1 VNGEAICGHFA
12 SPAVDGQLQE
22 LNGDLH
28 ATHPA
33 LPDGVARSNLYF
45 QNAFVAVG
53 DLRFNRNATDSD
65 VLIPLMVRQQPCW
78 EWTELM
84 QTVMTLETAS
94 QIITD
99 HPSPEVP
106 QTERK
111 TRRSLPGILQTQF
124 AALQVYH
131 CEVMEND
138 DPEAI
143 HKMRVTTR
151 RAQASLDLLEGQLDI
166 APVKKRL
173 RRWRRE
179 LSRVRNCDVFLTL
192 LEKEA
197 AAVRAGNRHPFELV
211 RAVLQQRRAD
221 TAGKVR
227 EYLLDKSVSR
237 LAARIGLRLPEDAPI
252 PTDGQANETNM
263 TQTAKLPP
271 AGQSTLN
278 VDEVQLASHTADRLD
293 QRVAEFLALAAQ
305 SHPATEAAELHQ
317 LRIAAKRI
325 RYLFEIISE
334 MGYGDATR
342 ALAWLRTLQ
351 DRIGDWHDL
360 ESLEQE
366 IIGIVSERD
375 FLKEH
380 LLVSSRMLQVAAHL
394 QKKKERLVAKVF
406 PVQVPQNLMAT
417 SQRLS
422 KALRRRIPRKK
433 PSVIEAIIESNGDS
447 PTEIQLSPQS

>member
-1 VNGEAICGHFA
+1 
-12 SPAVDGQLQE
+12 
-22 LNGDLH
+22 
-28 ATHPA
+28 
-33 LPDGVARSNLYF
+33 
-45 QNAFVAVG
+45 
-53 DLRFNRNATDSD
+53 
-65 VLIPLMVRQQPCW
+65 
-78 EWTELM
+78 M
-84 QTVMTLETAS
+84 QTVMTVETPAQTAS
-94 QIITD
+94 EA
-99 HPSPEVP
+99 PPPES
-106 QTERK
+106 TARK
-111 TRRSLPGILQTQF
+111 TRRPLLEILQAQF
-124 AALQVYH
+124 EALQVYH
-131 CEVMEND
+131 REVLENG

-151 RAQASLDLLEGQLDI
+151 RAQASLDLLEGQFAI

-173 RRWRRE
+173 RRWRQQ
-179 LSRVRNCDVFLTL
+179 LSRVRNYDVFLLL

-197 AAVRAGNRHPFELV
+197 AAARAGNRHPFELV

-221 TAGKVR
+221 TASKVR
-227 EYLLDKSVSR
+227 DYLLDKSVGR
-237 LAARIGLRLPEDAPI
+237 LAARVGLRLPDEASVPAN
-252 PTDGQANETNM
+252 GQANAAPVTK
-263 TQTAKLPP
+263 AADGPP
-271 AGQSTLN
+271 ADSPSLI

-305 SHPATEAAELHQ
+305 SHPATEAAELHE
-317 LRIAAKRI
+317 LRIAAKRV

-366 IIGIVSERD
+366 IIEIVSERD
-375 FLKEH
+375 FLKAH
-380 LLVSSRMLQVAAHL
+380 LLESSRMLQVAAHL

-422 KALRRRIPRKK
+422 TALRRRLPRKK
-433 PSVIEAIIESNGDS
+433 PSIIEALSEGHPDAQAPPESS
-447 PTEIQLSPQS
+447 PLE

>member
-1 VNGEAICGHFA
+1 MTVET
-12 SPAVDGQLQE
+12 P
-22 LNGDLH
+22 
-28 ATHPA
+28 P
-33 LPDGVARSNLYF
+33 
-45 QNAFVAVG
+45 
-53 DLRFNRNATDSD
+53 
-65 VLIPLMVRQQPCW
+65 
-78 EWTELM
+78 
-84 QTVMTLETAS
+84 QT
-94 QIITD
+94 ITD
-99 HPSPEVP
+99 NLSPEASASD
-106 QTERK
+106 RK
-111 TRRSLPGILQTQF
+111 PRRTLPGILQMHF
-124 AALQVYH
+124 EALHAYH
-131 CEVMEND
+131 REVMEND

-151 RAQASLDLLEGQLDI
+151 RAQASLDLLKGQLDI

-179 LSRVRNCDVFLTL
+179 LSRVRNYDVFLLL

-197 AAVRAGNRHPFELV
+197 AAARAGNRQPFELV

-227 EYLLDKSVSR
+227 KYLLHKSVRR
-237 LAARIGLRLPEDAPI
+237 LAARIGLRLPEDVTN
-252 PTDGQANETNM
+252 PTNGQANAANITEVDSPSPVN
-263 TQTAKLPP
+263 
-271 AGQSTLN
+271 QSALII
-278 VDEVQLASHTADRLD
+278 DEVQLASHTADRLD

-305 SHPATEAAELHQ
+305 SHPATEAAELHE
-317 LRIAAKRI
+317 LRIAAKRV
-325 RYLFEIISE
+325 RYLFEIISAL
-334 MGYGDATR
+334 GYGDATR

-366 IIGIVSERD
+366 IIDIVSERD
-375 FLKEH
+375 FLKAH
-380 LLVSSRMLQVAAHL
+380 LLESSRMLHVAAHL

-433 PSVIEAIIESNGDS
+433 PSIIEVISESLGDS
-447 PTEIQLSPQS
+447 QTAAKSPSNDL

>member
-1 VNGEAICGHFA
+1 
-12 SPAVDGQLQE
+12 
-22 LNGDLH
+22 
-28 ATHPA
+28 
-33 LPDGVARSNLYF
+33 
-45 QNAFVAVG
+45 
-53 DLRFNRNATDSD
+53 
-65 VLIPLMVRQQPCW
+65 
-78 EWTELM
+78 M
-84 QTVMTLETAS
+84 QTVMTVETPGQTTA
-94 QIITD
+94 D
-99 HPSPEVP
+99 HPSPEAP
-106 QTERK
+106 PTDRK
-111 TRRSLPGILQTQF
+111 SRRSLPGILQTQF
-124 AALQVYH
+124 EALQVYH
-131 CEVMEND
+131 REVMQND

-151 RAQASLDLLEGQLDI
+151 RAQASLDLLATQLDI
-166 APVKKRL
+166 MPVKIRL

-179 LSRVRNCDVFLTL
+179 LSRVRNYDVFLVL

-197 AAVRAGNRHPFELV
+197 AAVRAGNRQPFELV

-227 EYLLDKSVSR
+227 KYLLNKSVSR
-237 LAARIGLRLPEDAPI
+237 LAARINLRLPEEALS
-252 PTDGQANETNM
+252 PTNGQANEVNLTEACKP
-263 TQTAKLPP
+263 TPIGK
-271 AGQSTLN
+271 STLII
-278 VDEVQLASHTADRLD
+278 DEVQLASHTADRLD

-317 LRIAAKRI
+317 LRIAAKRV
-325 RYLFEIISE
+325 RYLFEIIAE

-366 IIGIVSERD
+366 IIEIVSQRD

-433 PSVIEAIIESNGDS
+433 PSIIEAISESHSNSQTPLES
-447 PTEIQLSPQS
+447 PSHEL

>member
-1 VNGEAICGHFA
+1 MTVETPPKPITN
-12 SPAVDGQLQE
+12 
-22 LNGDLH
+22 DL
-28 ATHPA
+28 
-33 LPDGVARSNLYF
+33 
-45 QNAFVAVG
+45 
-53 DLRFNRNATDSD
+53 
-65 VLIPLMVRQQPCW
+65 
-78 EWTELM
+78 
-84 QTVMTLETAS
+84 
-94 QIITD
+94 
-99 HPSPEVP
+99 SPEAP
-106 QTERK
+106 ASDRK
-111 TRRSLPGILQTQF
+111 MRRSLPGILQTQF
-124 AALQVYH
+124 EALNAYH
-131 CEVMEND
+131 REVMEND

-179 LSRVRNCDVFLTL
+179 LSRVRNYDVFLLL

-197 AAVRAGNRHPFELV
+197 AAVRAVNRQPFELV

-221 TAGKVR
+221 TAAKVR
-227 EYLLDKSVSR
+227 KYLLNKKVHR
-237 LAARIGLRLPEDAPI
+237 LAGRIGLRLSEAASN
-252 PTDGQANETNM
+252 PTNGQADEATTTDVQRLSPANE
-263 TQTAKLPP
+263 
-271 AGQSTLN
+271 STLII
-278 VDEVQLASHTADRLD
+278 DEVQLAGHTADRLD

-305 SHPATEAAELHQ
+305 SHPATEAAELHE

-334 MGYGDATR
+334 LGYGDATR

-366 IIGIVSERD
+366 IIDIVSERD
-375 FLKEH
+375 FLKAH
-380 LLVSSRMLQVAAHL
+380 LLESSRMLHVAAHL
-394 QKKKERLVAKVF
+394 QKKKKRLVAKVF

-433 PSVIEAIIESNGDS
+433 PSAIEAIIESYSDS
-447 PTEIQLSPQS
+447 QIEIEAQSQDL

>member
-1 VNGEAICGHFA
+1 
-12 SPAVDGQLQE
+12 
-22 LNGDLH
+22 
-28 ATHPA
+28 
-33 LPDGVARSNLYF
+33 
-45 QNAFVAVG
+45 
-53 DLRFNRNATDSD
+53 
-65 VLIPLMVRQQPCW
+65 
-78 EWTELM
+78 
-84 QTVMTLETAS
+84 MTLETPG
-94 QIITD
+94 QTITD
-99 HPSPEVP
+99 SPAP
-106 QTERK
+106 AAPPIDRK
-111 TRRSLPGILQTQF
+111 TRRPLLGILQTQF
-124 AALQVYH
+124 EALQAYH
-131 CEVMEND
+131 REVMQTD

-151 RAQASLDLLEGQLDI
+151 RAQASLDLLDGQFDI
-166 APVKKRL
+166 APVRKRL

-179 LSRVRNCDVFLTL
+179 LSRVRNYDVFLTL

-197 AAVRAGNRHPFELV
+197 AAARAGNRHAFELV
-211 RAVLQQRRAD
+211 RAVLQQRRD
-221 TAGKVR
+221 NTAAKVR
-227 EYLLDKSVSR
+227 KYLLDKSVNR
-237 LAARIGLRLPEDAPI
+237 LAARAGLRLPDDTLVTVE
-252 PTDGQANETNM
+252 GQANGTDITEGRQPTPA
-263 TQTAKLPP
+263 TQP
-271 AGQSTLN
+271 TLI

-317 LRIAAKRI
+317 LRIAAKRV

-334 MGYGDATR
+334 MGYGDASR
-342 ALAWLRTLQ
+342 ALSWLRTLQ

-366 IIGIVSERD
+366 IIEIVSERD

-406 PVQVPQNLMAT
+406 PVQVPQNVMAT

-433 PSVIEAIIESNGDS
+433 PSIIQAISESTGDS
-447 PTEIQLSPQS
+447 PTPLEPPSHEI

>member
-1 VNGEAICGHFA
+1 MTVETPAQTADSPSSESTGHKK
-12 SPAVDGQLQE
+12 GRL
-22 LNGDLH
+22 
-28 ATHPA
+28 
-33 LPDGVARSNLYF
+33 LP
-45 QNAFVAVG
+45 
-53 DLRFNRNATDSD
+53 
-65 VLIPLMVRQQPCW
+65 
-78 EWTELM
+78 E
-84 QTVMTLETAS
+84 
-94 QIITD
+94 
-99 HPSPEVP
+99 
-106 QTERK
+106 
-111 TRRSLPGILQTQF
+111 ILQTQF
-124 AALQVYH
+124 EALQVYH
-131 CEVMEND
+131 RNVMESD

-151 RAQASLDLLEGQLDI
+151 RAQASLDLLEGQFAI

-173 RRWRRE
+173 RRWRQQ
-179 LSRVRNCDVFLTL
+179 LSRVRNLDVFLLL

-197 AAVRAGNRHPFELV
+197 AGVRASNRHPFELV

-221 TAGKVR
+221 TAAKVR

-237 LAARIGLRLPEDAPI
+237 LASRSGLRLPEEAMI
-252 PTDGQANETNM
+252 PPDGQANPAAPQASET
-263 TQTAKLPP
+263 APP
-271 AGQSTLN
+271 AASITLV

-305 SHPATEAAELHQ
+305 SHPATEAAELHE
-317 LRIAAKRI
+317 LRIAAKRV

-342 ALAWLRTLQ
+342 ALVWLRTLQ

-366 IIGIVSERD
+366 IIEIVSERD
-375 FLKEH
+375 FLKAH
-380 LLVSSRMLQVAAHL
+380 LLESSRMLQVAAHL

-422 KALRRRIPRKK
+422 KALRRRLPRKK
-433 PSVIEAIIESNGDS
+433 SSIIETINEPHGEPS
-447 PTEIQLSPQS
+447 PALETSPPEH

>member
-1 VNGEAICGHFA
+1 
-12 SPAVDGQLQE
+12 
-22 LNGDLH
+22 
-28 ATHPA
+28 
-33 LPDGVARSNLYF
+33 
-45 QNAFVAVG
+45 
-53 DLRFNRNATDSD
+53 
-65 VLIPLMVRQQPCW
+65 
-78 EWTELM
+78 
-84 QTVMTLETAS
+84 MTLETPG
-94 QIITD
+94 QPITD
-99 HPSPEVP
+99 SPAP
-106 QTERK
+106 ATPHRDRK
-111 TRRSLPGILQTQF
+111 TRRPLAGILQTQF
-124 AALQVYH
+124 EALQAYH
-131 CEVMEND
+131 REVMQTNN
-138 DPEAI
+138 PEAI

-151 RAQASLDLLEGQLDI
+151 RAQASLDLLEAQFNI
-166 APVKKRL
+166 APVRKRL

-179 LSRVRNCDVFLTL
+179 LSRVRNYDVFLTL

-221 TAGKVR
+221 TAAKVC
-227 EYLLDKSVSR
+227 EYLLDKSVNR
-237 LAARIGLRLPEDAPI
+237 LAARVGLRVPDDAWI
-252 PTDGQANETNM
+252 PVESQANGADITEAC
-263 TQTAKLPP
+263 QPP
-271 AGQSTLN
+271 SAGQPALI

-317 LRIAAKRI
+317 LRIAAKRV

-342 ALAWLRTLQ
+342 ALTWLRTLQ

-366 IIGIVSERD
+366 IIEIVSERN

-380 LLVSSRMLQVAAHL
+380 LLVSSRILQVAAHL

-406 PVQVPQNLMAT
+406 PVQVPQNVMAT

-422 KALRRRIPRKK
+422 KALRRSIPRAK
-433 PSVIEAIIESNGDS
+433 PSIIEAISESASGS
-447 PTEIQLSPQS
+447 QTPLESSSHEI

>member
-1 VNGEAICGHFA
+1 
-12 SPAVDGQLQE
+12 
-22 LNGDLH
+22 
-28 ATHPA
+28 
-33 LPDGVARSNLYF
+33 
-45 QNAFVAVG
+45 
-53 DLRFNRNATDSD
+53 
-65 VLIPLMVRQQPCW
+65 
-78 EWTELM
+78 M
-84 QTVMTLETAS
+84 QTVMIVETPDQTTA
-94 QIITD
+94 D
-99 HPSPEVP
+99 HPALEAPP
-106 QTERK
+106 TDRK

-124 AALQVYH
+124 EALQVYH
-131 CEVMEND
+131 REVMEND

-151 RAQASLDLLEGQLDI
+151 RAQAALDLLNGQLDI
-166 APVKKRL
+166 APVKNRL

-179 LSRVRNCDVFLTL
+179 LSRVRNYDVFLKL

-197 AAVRAGNRHPFELV
+197 AAGRAGNRQPFELV
-211 RAVLQQRRAD
+211 RAVLQQRRAH
-221 TAGKVR
+221 TAAKVR
-227 EYLLDKSVSR
+227 QYLLDKSVSR
-237 LAARIGLRLPEDAPI
+237 LAARIGLRLLEEAPI
-252 PTDGQANETNM
+252 PTNGQANETDV
-263 TQTAKLPP
+263 TEDCKPSP
-271 AGQSTLN
+271 ASKSTLF

-305 SHPATEAAELHQ
+305 SHPATEAAELHE

-366 IIGIVSERD
+366 IIEIVSQRD

-406 PVQVPQNLMAT
+406 PVQVPQNLLAT

-433 PSVIEAIIESNGDS
+433 PSIIEALSESHSDS
-447 PTEIQLSPQS
+447 QTSVELQANEL

>member
-1 VNGEAICGHFA
+1 MT
-12 SPAVDGQLQE
+12 VDTPGQTI
-22 LNGDLH
+22 
-28 ATHPA
+28 A
-33 LPDGVARSNLYF
+33 
-45 QNAFVAVG
+45 
-53 DLRFNRNATDSD
+53 
-65 VLIPLMVRQQPCW
+65 
-78 EWTELM
+78 
-84 QTVMTLETAS
+84 
-94 QIITD
+94 D
-99 HPSPEVP
+99 HPSPEAP
-106 QTERK
+106 PTDRK

-124 AALQVYH
+124 EALQVYH
-131 CEVMEND
+131 REVMQSD

-151 RAQASLDLLEGQLDI
+151 RAQASLDLLTGQLDI
-166 APVKKRL
+166 VPVKNRL

-179 LSRVRNCDVFLTL
+179 LSRVRNYDVFLKL

-197 AAVRAGNRHPFELV
+197 AAVRAGNRQPFELV
-211 RAVLQQRRAD
+211 RAVLQQRRAE

-227 EYLLDKSVSR
+227 NYLRNKSVSR
-237 LAARIGLRLPEDAPI
+237 LAARIGLRLPEDALS
-252 PTDGQANETNM
+252 PTNGQVNEVNLTE
-263 TQTAKLPP
+263 ACKPSP
-271 AGQSTLN
+271 AGESTLII
-278 VDEVQLASHTADRLD
+278 DEVQLASHTADRLD

-317 LRIAAKRI
+317 LRIAAKRV
-325 RYLFEIISE
+325 RYLFEIIAE

-366 IIGIVSERD
+366 IIEIVSQRD
-375 FLKEH
+375 FLKGH
-380 LLVSSRMLQVAAHL
+380 LLVSSRLLQVAAHL

-433 PSVIEAIIESNGDS
+433 PSIIEAISASHSNS
-447 PTEIQLSPQS
+447 QAPLELPSHER

>member
-1 VNGEAICGHFA
+1 
-12 SPAVDGQLQE
+12 
-22 LNGDLH
+22 
-28 ATHPA
+28 
-33 LPDGVARSNLYF
+33 
-45 QNAFVAVG
+45 
-53 DLRFNRNATDSD
+53 
-65 VLIPLMVRQQPCW
+65 
-78 EWTELM
+78 M
-84 QTVMTLETAS
+84 QTVMTVETPG
-94 QIITD
+94 QTITD

-106 QTERK
+106 PTDRK
-111 TRRSLPGILQTQF
+111 TRRSLPGILQAQF
-124 AALQVYH
+124 AVLQGYH
-131 CEVMEND
+131 REVMEDD

-151 RAQASLDLLEGQLDI
+151 RAQASLDLLATQLDI
-166 APVKKRL
+166 DSVKKRL
-173 RRWRRE
+173 RQWRRE
-179 LSRVRNCDVFLTL
+179 LSRVRNYDVFLKL

-197 AAVRAGNRHPFELV
+197 AAVRAGNRQPFELV

-227 EYLLDKSVSR
+227 DYLRDKRVIR
-237 LAARIGLRLPEDAPI
+237 LATRVGLRLPEDTLI
-252 PTDGQANETNM
+252 PTNGQANAANITE
-263 TQTAKLPP
+263 ACKPSP
-271 AGQSTLN
+271 ASESTLII
-278 VDEVQLASHTADRLD
+278 DEVQLASHTADRLD

-305 SHPATEAAELHQ
+305 SHPATEAAELHE
-317 LRIAAKRI
+317 LRIAAKRV
-325 RYLFEIISE
+325 RYLFEIIAE

-366 IIGIVSERD
+366 IIGIVSQRD

-406 PVQVPQNLMAT
+406 PVQVPQNVMAT

-422 KALRRRIPRKK
+422 KALRRRIPRRK
-433 PSVIEAIIESNGDS
+433 PSIIEAISESHLDS
-447 PTEIQLSPQS
+447 QTPLESSSHEL

>member
-1 VNGEAICGHFA
+1 MQPVMTVETPPKTITDQISPEA
-12 SPAVDGQLQE
+12 P
-22 LNGDLH
+22 
-28 ATHPA
+28 
-33 LPDGVARSNLYF
+33 
-45 QNAFVAVG
+45 
-53 DLRFNRNATDSD
+53 ATD
-65 VLIPLMVRQQPCW
+65 
-78 EWTELM
+78 
-84 QTVMTLETAS
+84 
-94 QIITD
+94 
-99 HPSPEVP
+99 H
-106 QTERK
+106 K
-111 TRRSLPGILQTQF
+111 TRRPLTEILQTQF
-124 AALQVYH
+124 EALYAYH
-131 CEVMEND
+131 REVMESD

-173 RRWRRE
+173 RRWRQE
-179 LSRVRNCDVFLTL
+179 LSRVRNYDVFLLL

-197 AAVRAGNRHPFELV
+197 AALRAVNRQPFELV
-211 RAVLQQRRAD
+211 RAVLQKRRAD

-227 EYLLDKSVSR
+227 KYLMSKSVRR
-237 LAARIGLRLPEDAPI
+237 LAGRIGLRLPEAAPD
-252 PTDGQANETNM
+252 PANGQANEASITEA
-263 TQTAKLPP
+263 QTPSP
-271 AGQSTLN
+271 VNEPTL
-278 VDEVQLASHTADRLD
+278 VIDEIQLAGHTADRLD

-305 SHPATEAAELHQ
+305 SHPATEAAELHE
-317 LRIAAKRI
+317 LRIAAKRV

-334 MGYGDATR
+334 LGYGDATR

-366 IIGIVSERD
+366 IVDIVSERD
-375 FLKEH
+375 FLKAH
-380 LLVSSRMLQVAAHL
+380 LLESSRMLQVAAHL

-433 PSVIEAIIESNGDS
+433 PSAIEAIIESYGDS
-447 PTEIQLSPQS
+447 PVGVEAQPEEM